1 MPNITYCRYCNTY
14 SSGHSPVCKEL
25 YIFALHTELKAIRL
39 KMKKIKKL
47 IADDINLETTT

>member
-1 MPNITYCRYCNTY
+1 MSNLSYCQYCNTY

-47 IADDINLETTT
+47 IADYIDLETKT